1 MASLSNWFTYSLS
14 VYYNNLKLVCMI
26 WYYTKWFSFSSLH
39 YWFHTLYQKDIGAC
53 FSYAIQ
59 HASFCILL
67 TTYLY
72 SVIEKFEQIS
82 ASLWNY
88 FDLINCIWVL
98 VSYQISYQMI
108 LLIPFQFS
116 RRIILFPLLL
126 YILVKSNLQMES
138 ITHFSQ

>member
-1 MASLSNWFTYSLS
+1 MASFSNWFTYSLS
-14 VYYNNLKLVCMI
+14 VYYNNLKLVYMI

-39 YWFHTLYQKDIGAC
+39 YWFHTLYQEDIGAC

-59 HASFCILL
+59 HAAFWILL

-98 VSYQISYQMI
+98 LLLSHFSCVWFFATPWTAAYQAPPSMG
-108 LLIPFQFS
+108 FS
-116 RRIILFPLLL
+116 RQTLPSPAF
-126 YILVKSNLQMES
+126 ES
-138 ITHFSQ
+138 